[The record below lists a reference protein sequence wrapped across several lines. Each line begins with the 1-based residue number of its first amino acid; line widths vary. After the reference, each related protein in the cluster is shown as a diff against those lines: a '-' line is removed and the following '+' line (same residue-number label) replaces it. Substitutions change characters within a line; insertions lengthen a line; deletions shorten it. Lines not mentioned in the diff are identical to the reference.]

1 MQGYATITAK
11 IVAVVVAYHPKA
23 DRLAQL
29 LARLAHQV
37 AHTVCVDNSD
47 APSLP
52 DSGTPHAE
60 ADSSITPDWPDSEQ
74 LTVLRL
80 GHNAGIAHAQNLG
93 IAQARQLGASH
104 VLLMDQD
111 SLPPPELAPRL
122 LAALQ
127 GAPQAQPV
135 AAIGPLCRDV
145 KTGRIVPL
153 IQRTGWRI
161 QRLVPES
168 VAGADAS
175 AASAP
180 DAARASA
187 PDAGAGTGTG
197 ADAGRDAV
205 ARARSESA
213 KPKAGERIE
222 TSASDEFS
230 EPTIKPVLSAAA
242 SFHLHL
248 VEYIP
253 ASGSLID
260 LALLDRVGPMQDDY
274 FIDRVDVQWCLRA
287 RHLGLAIAVH
297 PGVEMAHDQATRTV
311 QLGRRTLFVGH
322 DFRAYFH
329 VRNSLAMALRAPI
342 DPFWRADQLLKL
354 PGYMGFHIAV
364 AERGKWRMAG
374 LMGCALLD
382 ALRGRMGLGYFT
394 QRPFR

>member
-1 MQGYATITAK
+1 MTTAS
-11 IVAVVVAYHPKA
+11 IVAVVVAYHPNA
-23 DRLAQL
+23 EQLAQL
-29 LARLAHQV
+29 LARLAPQV

-47 APSLP
+47 ALSQP
-52 DSGTPHAE
+52 DSGTPHE
-60 ADSSITPDWPDSEQ
+60 VGEHLS
-74 LTVLRL
+74 VLRL

-93 IAQARQLGASH
+93 IARARQLGASH

-127 GAPQAQPV
+127 AAAQVQPV

-145 KTGRIVPL
+145 KTSRIVPL
-153 IQRTGWRI
+153 IQRRGWRI
-161 QRLVPES
+161 QRNAPEPVS
-168 VAGADAS
+168 DAS
-175 AASAP
+175 ARFDS
-180 DAARASA
+180 
-187 PDAGAGTGTG
+187 
-197 ADAGRDAV
+197 
-205 ARARSESA
+205 
-213 KPKAGERIE
+213 
-222 TSASDEFS
+222 
-230 EPTIKPVLSAAA
+230 
-242 SFHLHL
+242 HL

-342 DPFWRADQLLKL
+342 APFWRVDQLLKL
-354 PGYMGFHIAV
+354 PAYMGFHIAV
-364 AERGKWRMAG
+364 AERGQWRMAA
-374 LMGCALLD
+374 LMATALWD
-382 ALRGRMGLGYFT
+382 ALRGRMGLGHFSG
-394 QRPFR
+394 RPLR

>member
-1 MQGYATITAK
+1 MQGYATTTAK

-23 DRLAQL
+23 GRLAQL
-29 LARLAHQV
+29 LARLAPQV

-47 APSLP
+47 APSP
-52 DSGTPHAE
+52 PGSGTPHAE
-60 ADSSITPDWPDSEQ
+60 ADSSITPDWPGGEQ

-93 IAQARQLGASH
+93 IAHARQLGASH

-111 SLPPPELAPRL
+111 SLPPPGLASRL
-122 LAALQ
+122 LASLQ
-127 GAPQAQPV
+127 DAPQTQPV

-145 KTGRIVPL
+145 KTGLIVPL
-153 IQRTGWRI
+153 IQRRGWRI
-161 QRLVPES
+161 QRRVPAS
-168 VAGADAS
+168 AAGADAS
-175 AASAP
+175 AASGPVSASGAGAGAGAGAGQ
-180 DAARASA
+180 DDEARASTA
-187 PDAGAGTGTG
+187 
-197 ADAGRDAV
+197 
-205 ARARSESA
+205 SESA
-213 KPKAGERIE
+213 VPKAGGRIE
-222 TSASDEFS
+222 TSASDELS
-230 EPTIKPVLSAAA
+230 DSSVKPVSSTAA
-242 SFHLHL
+242 SFHLHR

-342 DPFWRADQLLKL
+342 APFWRVDQLLKL
-354 PGYMGFHIAV
+354 PAYMGFHIAV
-364 AERGKWRMAG
+364 AERGQRRMAG
-374 LMGCALLD
+374 LMACALLD
-382 ALRGRMGLGYFT
+382 ALRGRMGLGYFA

>member
-1 MQGYATITAK
+1 MQGYGMATVK

-23 DRLAQL
+23 ERLAQL
-29 LARLAHQV
+29 LARLAPQV

-47 APSLP
+47 APSPP
-52 DSGTPHAE
+52 DSGTPPEVGEHIA
-60 ADSSITPDWPDSEQ
+60 PNWPDSNQ

-93 IAQARQLGASH
+93 IAHARQLGASH

-111 SLPPPELAPRL
+111 SLPPPDLAPRL
-122 LAALQ
+122 LTALK
-127 GAPQAQPV
+127 GAPQGQPV

-153 IQRTGWRI
+153 IQRSGWRI
-161 QRLVPES
+161 QRRVPES
-168 VAGADAS
+168 VAGADGS
-175 AASAP
+175 ASAP
-180 DAARASA
+180 DAAPASA
-187 PDAGAGTGTG
+187 LDAGAGTGTG
-197 ADAGRDAV
+197 AGAGQDAV
-205 ARARSESA
+205 ARASSESA
-213 KPKAGERIE
+213 KPKAGERIG
-222 TSASDEFS
+222 TSASDVFS
-230 EPTIKPVLSAAA
+230 EPTLKPVSSAGTN
-242 SFHLHL
+242 FHLHL

>member
-1 MQGYATITAK
+1 MTTAS
-11 IVAVVVAYHPKA
+11 IVAVVVAYHSNA
-23 DRLAQL
+23 ERLAQL
-29 LARLAHQV
+29 LARLAPQV

-47 APSLP
+47 APNQP
-52 DSGTPHAE
+52 DTEVGVHIAPEGPSNKA
-60 ADSSITPDWPDSEQ
+60 

-80 GHNAGIAHAQNLG
+80 GRNAGIAHAQNLG
-93 IAQARQLGASH
+93 IAQARQRGASH

-122 LAALQ
+122 LDARQAA
-127 GAPQAQPV
+127 ANVQPV

-153 IQRTGWRI
+153 IQRRGWRI
-161 QRLVPES
+161 QRNAPEPVS
-168 VAGADAS
+168 DAS
-175 AASAP
+175 ARFDSA
-180 DAARASA
+180 
-187 PDAGAGTGTG
+187 
-197 ADAGRDAV
+197 
-205 ARARSESA
+205 
-213 KPKAGERIE
+213 
-222 TSASDEFS
+222 
-230 EPTIKPVLSAAA
+230 
-242 SFHLHL
+242 L

-342 DPFWRADQLLKL
+342 APFWRVDQLLKL
-354 PGYMGFHIAV
+354 PAYMGFHIAV
-364 AERGKWRMAG
+364 AERGQRRMAG
-374 LMGCALLD
+374 LMACALLD
-382 ALRGRMGLGYFT
+382 ALRGRMGLGYFA